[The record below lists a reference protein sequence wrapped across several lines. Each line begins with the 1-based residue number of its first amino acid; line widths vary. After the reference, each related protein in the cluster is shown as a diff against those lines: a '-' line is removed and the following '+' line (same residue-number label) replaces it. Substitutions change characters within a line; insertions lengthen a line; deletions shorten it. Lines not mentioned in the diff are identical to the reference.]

1 MRGYPIVRVCWY
13 LANIILAVS
22 LGLVAY
28 SVGWEFLTRSYL
40 KGFSDAI
47 VPTSDDSEQKV
58 EAILAWMQQGP
69 ARVSNP
75 DPEPVGARNPED
87 TLNYQ
92 QLLQVCGTS
101 TNAFVNLAE
110 SSGLHARRVLLLDEN
125 QQSKHVVAEILI
137 DNRWIV
143 VDPSYRAIL
152 RLPTGRPATVKE
164 LRNPEVFR
172 AATRTIPNYPS
183 IYTYETTV
191 HVRLN
196 RIPWAGNF
204 LRRAFDFIW
213 PSWEE
218 SINWTLLLERES
230 FAVLTI
236 SIILLGLALAV
247 RLFLSW
253 YCSRRPGIV
262 RTRLRDQIKRATWDL
277 IGKNL
282 NNET

>member
-13 LANIILAVS
+13 LANILLAVF
-22 LGLVAY
+22 LGLVVY
-28 SVGWEFLTRSYL
+28 SAGWEFSTRSYL

-69 ARVSNP
+69 ARRSTL
-75 DPEPVGARNPED
+75 DPESVGARNPED

-125 QQSKHVVAEILI
+125 QQSKHVVAETLI

-152 RLPTGRPATVKE
+152 RLPTGRPATIEE

-172 AATRTIPNYPS
+172 AATQTIPNYPS
-183 IYTYETTV
+183 IYTYERTV
-191 HVRLN
+191 HVRLS
-196 RIPWAGNF
+196 RIPLAGSF
-204 LRRAFDFIW
+204 IRQAFDFMW

-230 FAVLTI
+230 FAMLTI
-236 SIILLGLALAV
+236 SILLLCLALAV
-247 RLFLSW
+247 RLLLSW

-262 RTRLRDQIKRATWDL
+262 RTRLRDQIKRSAWGL

>member
-13 LANIILAVS
+13 LANVLLAIS
-22 LGLVAY
+22 LGLVVY
-28 SVGWEFLTRSYL
+28 SAGWEFSTRSYL

-47 VPTSDDSEQKV
+47 VPTSDDSEKKV

-69 ARVSNP
+69 ARRSTL
-75 DPEPVGARNPED
+75 DPESVGARNPED

-125 QQSKHVVAEILI
+125 QQSKHVVAETLI

-152 RLPTGRPATVKE
+152 RLPTGRPATIEE

-172 AATRTIPNYPS
+172 AATQTIPNYPS
-183 IYTYETTV
+183 IYTYEKTV
-191 HVRLN
+191 HVRLS
-196 RIPWAGNF
+196 RIPLAGSF
-204 LRRAFDFIW
+204 IRQAFDFMW

-230 FAVLTI
+230 FAMLTI
-236 SIILLGLALAV
+236 SILLLCLALAV
-247 RLFLSW
+247 RLLLSW

-262 RTRLRDQIKRATWDL
+262 RTRLRDQIKRATWGL